1 MKPTT
6 TEEAFNRLVTLQGQS
21 AALDY
26 VNKIIAA
33 RLAADYPNLEDM
45 PASESEHLW
54 AKYLDMYTGS
64 RAEELLPEL
73 TELLEELEAED

>member
-6 TEEAFNRLVTLQGQS
+6 TEEAFNMLVDLHGQS

-26 VNKIIAA
+26 VNEIIAA

-54 AKYLDMYTGS
+54 TKYLDMYTGS
-64 RAEELLPEL
+64 RSEELLPEL
-73 TELLEELEAED
+73 AELLEDLEDED

>member
-6 TEEAFNRLVTLQGQS
+6 TEEAFNRLVDLQGQS

-26 VNKIIAA
+26 VNEIIAA
-33 RLAADYPNLEDM
+33 RLAADYPNLEDI

-54 AKYLDMYTGS
+54 EKYLDMYTGS
-64 RAEELLPEL
+64 RSEELLPEL
-73 TELLEELEAED
+73 TELLDGLEAED